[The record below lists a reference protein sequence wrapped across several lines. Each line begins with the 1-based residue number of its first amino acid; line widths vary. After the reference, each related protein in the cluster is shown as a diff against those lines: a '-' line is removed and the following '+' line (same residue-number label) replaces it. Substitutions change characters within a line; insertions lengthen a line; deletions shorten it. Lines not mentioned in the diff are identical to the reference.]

1 MRNLLAWRRSTSR
14 LCQSVHSNA
23 SQNTRKIRRTWIG
36 YAISFGGIATDEHAV
51 SLLMQSLTRRRK
63 PLRKSRTS
71 LVISNG
77 VSKRSRQAV
86 FKLMYLP
93 RSNRRRRMTKRSLL
107 DTYLSSRQSSFHWT
121 AMVGT
126 FSVLSIITTIVLVLC
141 ALQAQLN
148 KSQEKELEAIV
159 LMQNA
164 SRRIA
169 FCRA

>member
-1 MRNLLAWRRSTSR
+1 
-14 LCQSVHSNA
+14 
-23 SQNTRKIRRTWIG
+23 
-36 YAISFGGIATDEHAV
+36 
-51 SLLMQSLTRRRK
+51 
-63 PLRKSRTS
+63 
-71 LVISNG
+71 
-77 VSKRSRQAV
+77 
-86 FKLMYLP
+86 
-93 RSNRRRRMTKRSLL
+93 MTKRSLL
-107 DTYLSSRQSSFHWT
+107 DTYLSIRQSSFHWT

-169 FCRA
+169 FCRCLSNGRSKPTRPSMKFVQSSLFKQTYRES